1 MKLGAATR
9 LPSKKGLPILLSVSL
24 FLLTASA
31 PLFLGNARSRR
42 SVMFNHEVQAAS
54 TVVWPAGNFRH
65 LEDMSGDLVTFV
77 QGLEHPK
84 IGGYGK
90 LSQTRQANFNLF
102 LDALFTAIEASL
114 ADGATGDWCGVKTK
128 ASAAG
133 YAIYRFYD
141 TDSGRWFVYAYD
153 TTPFGQA
160 YFFINPFAKR
170 NIVIEVPHEGFE
182 FGTKTQGARLF
193 KALAARALMINKEHR
208 CSDPNSSPCSG
219 KTNVCGDRS
228 DNGDPFRES
237 DVAHHTANTFHLLH
251 MRYTDMDPVTK
262 FVQLHGFNATAS
274 DMVEI
279 GDGTTND
286 YAPDSVSVLFAN
298 NLGKYVPK
306 PAAVDSCQQYVGAPP
321 SGLCGS
327 TNVQARYTNNPG
339 GDACMTF
346 TSTYSARFLHLEQGE
361 PLRDDDSSDG
371 WDWGDIRDALRDT
384 WPDCNM
390 NNGAIDCSLG
400 SQQARDSTL
409 TCS

>member
-1 MKLGAATR
+1 MKLGAAAL
-9 LPSKKGLPILLSVSL
+9 LPSKKVLPIFLSVS
-24 FLLTASA
+24 FVLLTAST
-31 PLFLGNARSRR
+31 PLFLGTARSRR
-42 SVMFNHEVQAAS
+42 SVVFNHEVQAAS
-54 TVVWPAGNFRH
+54 TVFWHADKFRH

-77 QGLEHPK
+77 QELEHLK
-84 IGGYGK
+84 SGGYGK

-128 ASAAG
+128 ASAAD

-141 TDSGRWFVYAYD
+141 TESGRWFVYAYD

-160 YFFINPFAKR
+160 YFFINPSAKR

-182 FGTKTQGARLF
+182 SGTKTQGVRLF

-208 CSDPNSSPCSG
+208 CSAPEASACSG
-219 KTNVCGDRS
+219 ETHVCGGR
-228 DNGDPFRES
+228 FLES
-237 DVAHHTANTFHLLH
+237 DVAHHTANTFHLVH

-262 FVQLHGFNATAS
+262 FVQLHGFDASPS
-274 DMVEI
+274 DMAEI

-286 YAPDSVSVLFAN
+286 FAPDSVSVLFAN
-298 NLGKYVPK
+298 NLDKYVPK
-306 PAAVDSCQQYVGAPP
+306 PTAVDSCQQYIGDPP

-327 TNVQARYTNNPG
+327 SNVQARYTNNPG

-361 PLRDDDSSDG
+361 PLRDDDHSDE

-390 NNGAIDCSLG
+390 NNGATDCSLG
-400 SQQARDSTL
+400 PQQIRYSTL
-409 TCS
+409 TCP

>member
-1 MKLGAATR
+1 MKLGAASR

-153 TTPFGQA
+153 TRPT
-160 YFFINPFAKR
+160 
-170 NIVIEVPHEGFE
+170 
-182 FGTKTQGARLF
+182 
-193 KALAARALMINKEHR
+193 
-208 CSDPNSSPCSG
+208 SSL
-219 KTNVCGDRS
+219 T
-228 DNGDPFRES
+228 
-237 DVAHHTANTFHLLH
+237 LL
-251 MRYTDMDPVTK
+251 PS
-262 FVQLHGFNATAS
+262 ATS
-274 DMVEI
+274 SLKCRM
-279 GDGTTND
+279 
-286 YAPDSVSVLFAN
+286 
-298 NLGKYVPK
+298 K
-306 PAAVDSCQQYVGAPP
+306 
-321 SGLCGS
+321 GS
-327 TNVQARYTNNPG
+327 
-339 GDACMTF
+339 
-346 TSTYSARFLHLEQGE
+346 SSARRPKG
-361 PLRDDDSSDG
+361 PASSKR
-371 WDWGDIRDALRDT
+371 WRPVR
-384 WPDCNM
+384 
-390 NNGAIDCSLG
+390 S
-400 SQQARDSTL
+400 
-409 TCS
+409 